1 LDNDSDLELLGDL
14 KSSQS
19 GVHCVSSSSST
30 SLEDEDI
37 TSTVPLGTHG
47 EKIVTFSQQNHI
59 QHNSLRSIS
68 LLPVAANQPM
78 TTCGTTM

>member
-1 LDNDSDLELLGDL
+1 LDNESDLELLGDSE
-14 KSSQS
+14 SSQS
-19 GVHCVSSSSST
+19 GVQCVSSSSST
-30 SLEDEDI
+30 SSEDEDI

-68 LLPVAANQPM
+68 LLPVAADDNM
-78 TTCGTTM
+78 WDYNVVA